1 MELVLAGQAK
11 SLEPLNVTGIYY
23 LQEKLVNSYPHWN
36 QQEGEN
42 SIWFGK
48 EFHYNFWDESQYSI
62 KSQRRWFL
70 GPRELL
76 GGMNGYIVGP
86 KSMDQPPTRIV
97 KGWEYFDDNEW
108 KVAADSEITFRDLS
122 PSKLLISQTIR
133 LLITKIFSYQWL
145 LILVK

>member
-23 LQEKLVNSYPHWN
+23 LQEKLVNSYPHWD
-36 QQEGEN
+36 QQDGEN

-48 EFHYNFWDESQYSI
+48 EFDYSNFDESQYYPI
-62 KSQRRWFL
+62 QTQRRWFL

-76 GGMNGYIVGP
+76 GGMDGYIIGP
-86 KSMDQPPTRIV
+86 KGIDQPPTHII
-97 KGWEYFDDNEW
+97 KGWEYFDNEW

-122 PSKLLISQTIR
+122 PSK
-133 LLITKIFSYQWL
+133 
-145 LILVK
+145 